1 MRTHAGNTVWNK
13 QKKKKSAHVRID
25 VLARARGRRFSI
37 AQYSACYEKDK
48 SDQNTDLGSINE
60 IQQI

>member
-1 MRTHAGNTVWNK
+1 VAARAGKTVWNK
-13 QKKKKSAHVRID
+13 QKEKKSTHVRID
-25 VLARARGRRFSI
+25 VLASGRRFSF

-60 IQQI
+60 LQQI